1 MVPEE
6 RRGSKMG
13 QDKFFLTTAIDYV
26 NNVPHLGTAYEKVA
40 ADAIARFRRLL
51 GQDIYFLMGN
61 DEHST
66 NVEKEAVARGV
77 APQTYCD
84 SMAETFQNIWKKLNI
99 SYNGFIRTTDPR
111 HAKAVQ
117 KLFTKVHEQGDIY
130 AGTYEGLYCV
140 SCEAFYTE
148 KDLVEGKCPT
158 HKVEP
163 RWISE
168 KNHFFRLSRYRD
180 RLLRHIEEHP
190 EFIVPGIRC
199 NEILNVI
206 KSGLEDVSISRSSL
220 RWGIPLPIDT
230 TQTIYVWFD
239 ALINYISAIGY
250 GEDGP
255 LFSKYWPADLHIIG
269 KDITRFHCILW
280 PAMLM
285 SAGLALPRTILGHG
299 FVSFKGERMSKSLGN
314 IVNPLDVVDKFGA
327 DPLRYYLLREVP
339 LDRDGDFSW
348 ELFIERYNADL
359 ANDLGNLLSRT
370 LAMLVRYNAG
380 RVENVLINGEK
391 LGELKAV
398 ADSCIGEYLGFM
410 KSHEIDSAVQSTWRL
425 IKRANQFIEE
435 TAPWQLAKDPSKR
448 KTLFSVLN
456 GLLESIR
463 VISVLLGPI
472 MPVKASEMWK
482 SAGFRGSPDHEQIQ
496 SLRWSENAVEAG
508 RTVAQPAP
516 LFPRIA
522 T

>member
-1 MVPEE
+1 
-6 RRGSKMG
+6 MG

-51 GQDIYFLMGN
+51 GQDTYFLMGN
-61 DEHST
+61 DEHSA
-66 NVEKEAVARGV
+66 NVEREAVAQGMT
-77 APQTYCD
+77 PQVYCD
-84 SMAETFQNIWKKLNI
+84 KMAETFESIWKKLNI
-99 SYNGFIRTTDPR
+99 SYDGFIRTTEPR
-111 HAKAVQ
+111 HARAVQ
-117 KLFTKVHEQGDIY
+117 KLFTKIYEQGDIY
-130 AGTYEGLYCV
+130 TGTYEGWYCL

-148 KDLVEGKCPT
+148 KDLVEEKCPV
-158 HKVEP
+158 HKAKP
-163 RWISE
+163 KWISE
-168 KNHFFRLSRYRD
+168 KNHFFRLSKYQD

-190 EFIVPGIRC
+190 EFIVPEIRR

-206 KSGLEDVSISRSSL
+206 KSGLEDVSVSRSSF

-230 TQTIYVWFD
+230 SQTIYVWFD

-250 GEDGP
+250 GDDIP

-269 KDITRFHCILW
+269 KDITRFHCVLW

-285 SAGLALPRTILGHG
+285 SAGLVLPRTVLGHG

-314 IVNPLDVVDKFGA
+314 MVNPLDVADKFGA

-348 ELFIERYNADL
+348 ELFIDRYNADL

-370 LAMLVRYNAG
+370 LAMLVKYNGG
-380 RVENVLINGEK
+380 RIEDVLINGEK

-398 ADSCIGEYLGFM
+398 AENCISEYVEFM
-410 KSHEIDSAVQSTWRL
+410 KSHEIDMAVQSTWRL

-448 KTLFSVLN
+448 ETLLSVLN
-456 GLLESIR
+456 GLLECIR
-463 VISVLLGPI
+463 IISVLLVPI
-472 MPVKASEMWK
+472 MPDKAGEMWK
-482 SAGFRGSPDHEQIQ
+482 SAGFGGAPDDGLIQ
-496 SLRWSENAVEAG
+496 SLRWNEKVVEAG
-508 RTVAQPAP
+508 RTVTQPAP
-516 LFPRIA
+516 LFPRIVI
-522 T
+522 